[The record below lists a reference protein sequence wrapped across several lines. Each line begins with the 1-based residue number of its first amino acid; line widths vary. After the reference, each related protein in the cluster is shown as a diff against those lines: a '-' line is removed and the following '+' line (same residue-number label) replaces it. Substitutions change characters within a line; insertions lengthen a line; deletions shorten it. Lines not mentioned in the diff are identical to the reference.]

1 MQSSAITCSVL
12 CIHYISF
19 NLYNHLDIY
28 FMMLNPTKTLALLA
42 YSRKKTN
49 RGAEDILFWKL
60 PWKFYIC
67 DNTLRTSRGN
77 KLAPLEILHKVVWH
91 LLETEF
97 QGQKPRPME
106 ILHQLKLIPGTS
118 TCSFF
123 NNCGN
128 SMFSPHCLV
137 LSWNS
142 PLEFDKKLAR
152 LGIL

>member
-28 FMMLNPTKTLALLA
+28 FMMLNPTKTLALSA

-67 DNTLRTSRGN
+67 DNTLRTSWGN

-91 LLETEF
+91 LLEIEF

-106 ILHQLKLIPGTS
+106 ILHQLKLILEL
-118 TCSFF
+118 
-123 NNCGN
+123 
-128 SMFSPHCLV
+128 PHV
-137 LSWNS
+137 LSLIPVEIPCPHPTVWFY
-142 PLEFDKKLAR
+142 P
-152 LGIL
+152 GIVH